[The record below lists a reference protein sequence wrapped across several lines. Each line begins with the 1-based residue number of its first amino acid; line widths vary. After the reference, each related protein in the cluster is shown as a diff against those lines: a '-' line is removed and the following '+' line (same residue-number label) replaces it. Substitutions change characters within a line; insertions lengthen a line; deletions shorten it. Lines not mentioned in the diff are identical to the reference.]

1 MNLNRGEK
9 IAEAVLYEGY
19 MLYPYR
25 ASAVKNRQRWNFGVL
40 CPRIYAESQNASEA
54 WSMQTECLVRGDQ
67 TTVLRAKVRFLQVI
81 NRSIARLPHLLR
93 ELPDSGKF
101 EFEVVDRL
109 EVVGQT
115 FVPWQ
120 EAVEREI
127 VVQSPRQAVESPR
140 APLTFEFP
148 GGRQFESLRDERGLI
163 EGVII
168 REWESVSGSV
178 EIDSRQCLSDVIKVA
193 VSVHNL
199 TSYDPQNQSRGAA
212 LMYSLVSAHTLLIV
226 ENGRFIS
233 LLDPPESLRSLAEGC
248 RNIGTWPVLVGDE
261 GDQDTMLSS
270 PIILYDY
277 PQIAPE
283 SSGGL
288 FDGTEIDEILSLRIL
303 TMTEEEKR
311 EMRQTDQR
319 IRQIL
324 ERTESMP
331 PEQFMKLHGVLRG
344 LHPLTE
350 EAL

>member
-1 MNLNRGEK
+1 MNLDRGEK

-25 ASAVKNRQRWNFGVL
+25 ASAVKNQQRWNFGVL

-67 TTVLRAKVRFLQVI
+67 TTVLRVKVRFLQV

-101 EFEVVDRL
+101 EFEVVDRV

-127 VVQSPRQAVESPR
+127 VVLSPHQAVESPR
-140 APLTFEFP
+140 DPLTFEFSA
-148 GGRQFESLRDERGLI
+148 GRQFESLRDERGLI

-168 REWESVSGSV
+168 REWETVSGSV

-199 TSYDPQNQSRGAA
+199 TSYDSQNQSRGAA
-212 LMYSLVSAHTLLIV
+212 LMYSLVSAHTLLII

-233 LLDPPESLRSLAEGC
+233 MLDPPENLRSLAKGC
-248 RNIGTWPVLVGDE
+248 GNFGTWPVLVGDE
-261 GDQDTMLSS
+261 GDRDAMLSS
-270 PIILYDY
+270 PII
-277 PQIAPE
+277 
-283 SSGGL
+283 GL
-288 FDGTEIDEILSLRIL
+288 EVRDEW
-303 TMTEEEKR
+303 
-311 EMRQTDQR
+311 
-319 IRQIL
+319 
-324 ERTESMP
+324 RTTSV
-331 PEQFMKLHGVLRG
+331 GS
-344 LHPLTE
+344 
-350 EAL
+350 A